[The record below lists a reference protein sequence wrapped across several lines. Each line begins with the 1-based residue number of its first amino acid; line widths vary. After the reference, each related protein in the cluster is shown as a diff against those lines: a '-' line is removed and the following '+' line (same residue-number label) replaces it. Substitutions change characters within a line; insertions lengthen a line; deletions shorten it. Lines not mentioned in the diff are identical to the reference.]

1 MSLPN
6 DSIFYPAS
14 EATAITLDF
23 IRDRQGGKIQ
33 GLPFG
38 TPSIDRHMVPMNPGD
53 LVMLCG
59 RPGNGKTLVV
69 QHMISAAL
77 DGIIDKDDMDG
88 AVVYIS
94 WETSVE
100 QATAAW
106 LAQLSGVS
114 ATKMLMGDLTV
125 IEHEDVNVAAMRVG
139 SYPLYIISHSTQR
152 TSTGTRKRPNLT
164 VPVVTNAL
172 DHLMNKMKLEP
183 RLIVKDYLQRVPL
196 QSGMERVEH
205 TSRTIDWSKD
215 TALQAGCPVV
225 LCTQARREVDDYK
238 FPMPALSDSQFSSN
252 AEQSADKFLATC
264 MPKNYFPDKR
274 IKVDGIAKELY
285 VTNNLLLLA
294 LLKQKFGPSPMM
306 FPFYVEPDKLKL
318 GDLDL
323 YTQDPTT
330 FRQPVASPPASD
342 DDDYE
347 IDF

>member
-1 MSLPN
+1 MSPQN
-6 DSIFYPAS
+6 DSILYPAS
-14 EATAITLDF
+14 EATSLTLDF
-23 IRDRQGGKIQ
+23 IRDRQGGSIQ
-33 GLPFG
+33 GLSFG
-38 TPSIDRHMVPMNPGD
+38 TASIDHHMVPMNPGD

-59 RPGNGKTLVV
+59 RPGNGKTLIV
-69 QHMISAAL
+69 QHMISSAL
-77 DGIIDKDDMDG
+77 EGIIAKGDMDG
-88 AVVYIS
+88 AVIYIS

-125 IEHEDVNVAAMRVG
+125 VEHEDVNAAAMQVG

-164 VPVVTNAL
+164 VPTVTNAL

-183 RLIVKDYLQRVPL
+183 RLIVKDYLQRIPN
-196 QSGMERVEH
+196 QAGMERVES

-238 FPMPALSDSQFSSN
+238 LPMPALSDSQFSSN
-252 AEQSADKFLATC
+252 AEQSADKFMATC
-264 MPKNYFPDKR
+264 MPKNYFPGKR
-274 IKVDGIAKELY
+274 IKVEGIRKELE
-285 VTNNLLLLA
+285 VTENLLLLA
-294 LLKQKFGPSPMM
+294 LLKQKFGPSPLM
-306 FPFYVEPDKLKL
+306 FPLYVEPDKLKL

-323 YTQDPTT
+323 YTQDPNS
-330 FRQPVASPPASD
+330 FRQPVEPVED
-342 DDDYE
+342 DDDEYE